1 MTRGPL
7 RRALYLSALL
17 FVAPALIVY
26 LVFIVYPLASSL
38 WGSFYGWNG
47 LLETGF
53 VGLHNFV
60 RLFKEPFL
68 PRVTGAFFHN
78 VLWFLG
84 SMIIQNGF
92 GMLVAYLMYRRG
104 TRMEFFKVAF
114 FLPAVLSPI
123 LVGALWRI
131 MLAPN
136 GPVSDTLHLLGL
148 IHQPITWLS
157 DPGVALP
164 IVILVD
170 TWNWLG
176 LPLLVFLAG
185 FNDIPKEVMEAA
197 YLEGANEVRLLFQ
210 VAIPLVMS
218 SITMLTVLTF
228 INEFN
233 QFDIVYIMEGV
244 EGNPSHVTDTLGT
257 LFYRLAFGSQG
268 GSGITDTG
276 AALALAGLLFAFI
289 LVGSS
294 IGLRTLGN
302 RVVRY

>member
-1 MTRGPL
+1 M
-7 RRALYLSALL
+7 RRALYVSTLL
-17 FVAPALIVY
+17 FVAPALAVY
-26 LVFIVYPLASSL
+26 VVFIVYPLASSL
-38 WGSFYGWNG
+38 WGSLSGWNG
-47 LLETGF
+47 LVASGF
-53 VGLHNFV
+53 VGIGNFI
-60 RLFKEPFL
+60 RLFKEPIL
-68 PRVTGAFFHN
+68 PRVSGAFTHN
-78 VLWFLG
+78 VVWFLG
-84 SMIIQNGF
+84 SMVIQNGF
-92 GMLVAYLMYRRG
+92 GMVVAYLMYRRG

-131 MLAPN
+131 ILAPN
-136 GPVSDTLHLLGL
+136 GPVSNILMHVGL
-148 IHQPITWLS
+148 THQPITWLS
-157 DPGVALP
+157 DPNVALP

-185 FNDIPKEVMEAA
+185 FNDIPKEVIESAF
-197 YLEGANEVRLLFQ
+197 LEGANEVRLLFQ
-210 VAIPLVMS
+210 VALPLVMS

-244 EGNPSHVTDTLGT
+244 EGNPNHVTDTLGT

-276 AALALAGLLFAFI
+276 AALALAGLLFVFI

-294 IGLRTLGN
+294 VGLRALGN
-302 RVVRY
+302 RVVRF